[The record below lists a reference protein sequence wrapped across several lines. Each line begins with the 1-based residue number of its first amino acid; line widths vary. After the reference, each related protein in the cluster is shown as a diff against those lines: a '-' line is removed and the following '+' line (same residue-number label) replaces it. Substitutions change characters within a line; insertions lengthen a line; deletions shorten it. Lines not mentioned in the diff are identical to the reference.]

1 MSEHNNHHHEEDDSV
16 CVRVAV
22 FFIAVLA
29 AIIAIGIFNTP
40 GS

>member
-1 MSEHNNHHHEEDDSV
+1 MSEHNHHHEEDDSV
-16 CVRVAV
+16 CVKVAV
-22 FFIAVLA
+22 FFIAVLV